1 MRLVRIHVIGPG
13 REVGVI
19 SDRHQGILSAVQE
32 QIPGYAPLHHRYC
45 TRHLAQNLFDKD
57 HIKDNFKLFELVARQ
72 LEVQF
77 FQEQLE
83 KLKTTTNNQGR
94 QWLRGLLRER
104 EKWSRVYDHGG
115 WRWEFQTSN
124 MAESFNSVLKGIRGM
139 PVNAIVAFSFSRLVA
154 WFNKRHELALQLQ
167 SSNQLWP
174 DKPLGHLAKAKDKAH
189 THEVEC
195 FDHATRKYQVT
206 ERGGTTSDG
215 ESLPSR
221 SYVVIL
227 IDFSCTCGRT
237 RQFHFP
243 CSHFVAAARHR
254 NYNFESKIPWELS
267 VDSMVHTW
275 APRFEPYLDEGQWPP
290 YTGPVYIADPSTRW
304 NKRGSRKR
312 SRYDM
317 SMDQISGRT
326 RRGRAR
332 PFVEDPE
339 PINCRRCGRIGH
351 NTRTCSWPLS

>member
-1 MRLVRIHVIGPG
+1 
-13 REVGVI
+13 
-19 SDRHQGILSAVQE
+19 
-32 QIPGYAPLHHRYC
+32 
-45 TRHLAQNLFDKD
+45 
-57 HIKDNFKLFELVARQ
+57 
-72 LEVQF
+72 
-77 FQEQLE
+77 
-83 KLKTTTNNQGR
+83 
-94 QWLRGLLRER
+94 
-104 EKWSRVYDHGG
+104 
-115 WRWEFQTSN
+115 
-124 MAESFNSVLKGIRGM
+124 M

-195 FDHATRKYQVT
+195 FDHATGKYQVT

-351 NTRTCSWPLS
+351 NTRTCSWPLSQVIDIFELFEVSITSIMCLAFWHNLSTCFVT